1 MTESFYV
8 NASGPAKFSVFG
20 RVYKPQGGEVCG
32 PFPLTALEQVNL
44 SQDRHLLHIVRVEVP
59 AEVLPKADEKDEYFE
74 PLGNTV
80 DAKAVEDPFISNALE
95 KVDFFPDSAAPVE
108 EPAESTVGEVLP
120 EPIEAEPAL
129 TSSLEPLVG
138 SFTAEEVDDAD
149 DEDAPK
155 VRSRRSRKPKAE

>member
-44 SQDRHLLHIVRVEVP
+44 SQDRHLLHIVKVSAP

-74 PLGNTV
+74 PLNNTA
-80 DAKAVEDPFISNALE
+80 DAKAVEDPFVSNALE
-95 KVDFFPDSAAPVE
+95 KVELFPGSAAPVE
-108 EPAESTVGEVLP
+108 EPSESTVGEVLP
-120 EPIEAEPAL
+120 EPIDAEPAL
-129 TSSLEPLVG
+129 TASLEPLAG
-138 SFTAEEVDDAD
+138 SFTVEEVDETD

-155 VRSRRSRKPKAE
+155 ARSRRTRKPKAE